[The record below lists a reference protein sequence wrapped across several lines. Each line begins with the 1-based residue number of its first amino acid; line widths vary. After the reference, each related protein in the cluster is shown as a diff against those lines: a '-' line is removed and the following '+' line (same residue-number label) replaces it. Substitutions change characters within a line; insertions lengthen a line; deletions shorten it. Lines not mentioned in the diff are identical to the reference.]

1 MKYSNNYD
9 EAINIFDALRE
20 LENRSDMIDFINKY
34 GSDEL
39 DIEDI
44 FNIAKM
50 SNSELF
56 TKCKSY
62 VIWTIAQI
70 DYQY

>member
-1 MKYSNNYD
+1 MKYLNNYD

-34 GSDEL
+34 GGDEIDMDYL
-39 DIEDI
+39 FD
-44 FNIAKM
+44 IAKM

-56 TKCKSY
+56 IKCKGY
-62 VIWTIAQI
+62 VIWTIQQI
-70 DYQY
+70 DSKY